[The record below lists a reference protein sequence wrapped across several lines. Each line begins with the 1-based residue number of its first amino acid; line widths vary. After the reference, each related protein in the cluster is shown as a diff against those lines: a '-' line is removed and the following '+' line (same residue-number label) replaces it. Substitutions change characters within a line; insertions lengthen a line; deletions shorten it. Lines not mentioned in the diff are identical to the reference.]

1 MANKT
6 EQKLLMEY
14 GGKVAQALLT
24 IFDEDSEYYIDKNEA
39 DLTILFHAIST
50 TAPNV
55 LFNRLTGDNKN
66 NLEFNQLM
74 NQLVFQYSNRTS
86 ENTD

>member
-1 MANKT
+1 MTKS
-6 EQKLLMEY
+6 EEKLLNEY
-14 GGKVAQALLT
+14 GAKVIQALLT
-24 IFDEDSEYYIDKNEA
+24 IFDEESEYYIDKSSS

-86 ENTD
+86 ENPD